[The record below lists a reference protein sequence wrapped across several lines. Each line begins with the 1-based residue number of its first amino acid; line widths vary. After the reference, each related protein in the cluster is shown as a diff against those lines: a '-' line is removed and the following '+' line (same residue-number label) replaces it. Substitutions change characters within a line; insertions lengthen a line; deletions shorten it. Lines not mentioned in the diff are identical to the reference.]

1 MDLSSFDLNMLIG
14 KSTHMPR
21 LEDLCHQ
28 IRSKNA
34 GPFWITIDLF
44 FKDRET
50 FDRYSGAKELQPA
63 QLGPLFGVQIDQVG
77 CYLVPDLSVLKISY
91 PRRDP
96 QGGVVER
103 DLHGGQQYIRMV
115 DLELS

>member
-1 MDLSSFDLNMLIG
+1 MDLNWYDLNMSIG
-14 KSTHMPR
+14 RRTHLPK

-34 GPFWITIDLF
+34 GPFWITVDLF
-44 FKDRET
+44 FKDRAT
-50 FDRYSGAKELQPA
+50 FDRYSEVKELQPD
-63 QLGPLFGVQIDQVG
+63 QLGPLFGVRVDQVG
-77 CYLVPDLSVLKISY
+77 CYLVPELSVLKISY
-91 PRRDP
+91 PRKDP

-103 DLHGGQQYIRMV
+103 DLHGGQQYIRIV